1 MSEFD
6 PKDTAVPRDAR
17 APEVAPGATGIF
29 GALPSEPGVGLP
41 APFPREARTPPPAPT
56 PATPARQAAAPV
68 VVHEV
73 KFQAQEAE
81 GSDAVAPLHRL
92 MQSQSAAAIEPTP
105 AGGGFTQ
112 LLSALQMPLRE
123 PSVWPDGGVPGLR
136 DVPPVA
142 PSNPLAVA
150 PAPVLSSGLHGAGQT
165 SFSAAHNVPE
175 AGDEASF
182 TRLFEA
188 LEPAAA
194 TTPGMAAPLPPAPMR
209 PREGYPPPLP
219 LAAQRPPQ
227 SPGSSTDLPASF
239 TQLFAALG
247 NEPRAAANQSTD
259 YPPIVRETPSP
270 RTFGVG
276 PSRAQPPS
284 WSAPPPA
291 PAVPHAG
298 KTDAPA
304 DLNSLTQLL
313 QALEGPST
321 AGGRYEPVLPVAVP
335 PRPTSG
341 ATVAFTPPESVQR
354 MAAQP
359 PAAASGPGDF
369 TRVLQASALRE
380 SGLGSQAAAAARAP
394 EPPVHSAPPAPTAGM
409 PLPPWAAPPVPHL
422 SPLPHL
428 SHGGSPGVT
437 LGPGPN
443 LHTNMPGPFS
453 MPHGSMPHSSMP
465 HSSLPHGMPL
475 HTPSVPEVRVRG
487 GMPLLPMI
495 LMAIIVI
502 LVVVLVALLLRH

>member
-1 MSEFD
+1 LSEFD

-17 APEVAPGATGIF
+17 VPQVAPGATGIF
-29 GALPSEPGVGLP
+29 GALPSEPGAGLP
-41 APFPREARTPPPAPT
+41 APFPHEARTPAPAPT
-56 PATPARQAAAPV
+56 PVVPARPAAAPL

-92 MQSQSAAAIEPTP
+92 MQSQSAAALEPTP

-112 LLSALQMPLRE
+112 LLSALQMPLPE
-123 PSVWPDGGVPGLR
+123 PSVQPDRGFPGPRELR
-136 DVPPVA
+136 PAAPLSPP
-142 PSNPLAVA
+142 AVA

-194 TTPGMAAPLPPAPMR
+194 TTPGTAAPVPPTPTR
-209 PREGYPPPLP
+209 PREVYPPPP
-219 LAAQRPPQ
+219 PVAAPRPPQ
-227 SPGSSTDLPASF
+227 SPGSNADITASF

-259 YPPIVRETPSP
+259 YPPIVRETSSP
-270 RTFGVG
+270 RTFGAG
-276 PSRAQPPS
+276 ANRAQPPS
-284 WSAPPPA
+284 WSAPPAA
-291 PAVPHAG
+291 PAEPHAG
-298 KTDAPA
+298 RADAPA

-394 EPPVHSAPPAPTAGM
+394 EPPVQSAPPAPAAGM

-453 MPHGSMPHSSMP
+453 MPHGSMPHSS
-465 HSSLPHGMPL
+465 LPHGMPL
-475 HTPSVPEVRVRG
+475 HTPAVPEVRVRG